1 MFRFR
6 HLAIIFAVGNRFLS
20 SFPRFST
27 GKRTITNLF
36 VVKKVNNVVSTAL
49 RSTSNKVD
57 STSRSSYLFGD
68 GEPQT
73 FQQLGVVEA
82 LFSSLSDLNF
92 LAATTIQ
99 ASCFPIVMEGK
110 DIVIGAETG
119 SGKTLAYL
127 LPIIQMALCQNESAT
142 TMDVHYPFAVIMV
155 PNKELCRQV
164 CRVANSISQT
174 LRKYSAEVAIDEETF
189 VTGEWPYRRTRS
201 PDILICTPAYM
212 ASFVRGPMVV
222 EEDLYRSVRV
232 LVLDEADML
241 LEGSYLTDVERVM
254 DAFKVVRRSRIREG
268 ELQVHESSLQCVLAA
283 ATLPTYGMRS
293 IDNYV
298 KMRFP
303 NAVRVSNA
311 HMHKQHPRIKQRF
324 VPVASTDVA
333 AKERI
338 DIITAAMHFLSTPLS
353 TSSTPVPGPEEAVIA
368 AATKSLTMI
377 FANTADRASLLAA
390 ALREAG
396 TDCLEFHK
404 LLSSGEKEENLERF
418 RAGEVPVLVC
428 TDHAARGLDLPNV
441 RHVIQAE
448 FALNVVQHLHRV
460 GRASRAGALGAA
472 TNLYDNT
479 SSELVASIQSE
490 GDFGSVDQSF
500 SRRRGF
506 RQKIRK
512 AIRRATEPE
521 PYY

>member
-1 MFRFR
+1 MFHFR
-6 HLAIIFAVGNRFLS
+6 HLAIVIAVGNRFLS
-20 SFPRFST
+20 SFPRVNIGKKSITDVFVIKKHVNKIAVGLST
-27 GKRTITNLF
+27 
-36 VVKKVNNVVSTAL
+36 
-49 RSTSNKVD
+49 TSEVD
-57 STSRSSYLFGD
+57 KTSQNTYLFGE

-73 FQQLGVVEA
+73 FQQLGLIDA
-82 LFSSLSDLNF
+82 LRLSLNDLNF
-92 LAATTIQ
+92 FAATTIQ
-99 ASCFPIVMEGK
+99 ASCFPIVTDGR
-110 DIVIGAETG
+110 DVVIGAETG

-127 LPIIQMALCQNESAT
+127 LPIIQMVLSRNESSVIV
-142 TMDVHYPFAVIMV
+142 DRHYPSAVIMV

-164 CRVANSISQT
+164 CRVANSVSVA
-174 LRKYSAEVAIDEETF
+174 LRKHNKDIHIDEETF

-201 PDILICTPAYM
+201 PDILICTPAFM
-212 ASFVRGPMVV
+212 ASFVRGPMVL
-222 EEDLYRSVRV
+222 EEDLYRSVKTI
-232 LVLDEADML
+232 VLDEADML

-268 ELQVHESSLQCVLAA
+268 ELQVHESSLQCILAA

-303 NAVRVSNA
+303 NAVRVSNS
-311 HMHKQHPRIKQRF
+311 HMHKQHPRIQQRF
-324 VPVASTDVA
+324 VQVASTDIT

-338 DIITAAMHFLSTPLS
+338 DIIVAAIHFLSNPAPLL
-353 TSSTPVPGPEEAVIA
+353 PEAEPP
-368 AATKSLTMI
+368 AATPLTMI
-377 FANTADRASLLAA
+377 FANTAERASQLAA
-390 ALREAG
+390 ELRDAG
-396 TDCLEFHK
+396 TECLEFHK
-404 LLSSGEKEENLERF
+404 LLSSSEKEENLERF
-418 RAGEVPVLVC
+418 RAGAVPVLVC

-460 GRASRAGALGAA
+460 GRASRAGALGTA
-472 TNLYDNT
+472 TNIYDRT
-479 SSELVASIQSE
+479 SSELVDSIQSE

-512 AIRRATEPE
+512 AIRRSNEPE
-521 PYY
+521 PYF